1 MLLGAPSAE
10 NSFFEHD
17 PPPVAAVGEDED
29 GAECKLD
36 KLTRPDDDDMLMRS
50 SADTPPSRLKLIAP
64 PESCLMSTPS
74 HSVDVSLTPEE
85 EEMWRW
91 KADDPRVARSIV
103 AGVEVVDVRRPSSAP
118 ILPDA
123 DDNDVEPPP
132 RTEYPRPEYPP
143 SSNETS
149 PSAPLVVDLA
159 EPTVLGVRPLL
170 SGANREQL
178 PALTT
183 CGLLWLKSWLWLW
196 SCMLSLWSSA
206 RVVSWLSWF
215 SRLAWPRKLRS
226 LPTRALP
233 RITGREDER
242 EEEVEVED
250 EAADHCDEEGRAVGR
265 AGDWEARRDDASQD
279 ADGTLRVERA
289 ATPSMDVGASF
300 ALLLLWD
307 VKSLS
312 GPREDDAPS
321 GRRRPC
327 LARGESRSPITVDR

>member
-10 NSFFEHD
+10 NSFFEHEP

-29 GAECKLD
+29 GAKCKLD

-85 EEMWRW
+85 EERVRRW
-91 KADDPRVARSIV
+91 TADDSRAARSIV
-103 AGVEVVDVRRPSSAP
+103 AGVKVVVDDLRRPSSTP

-123 DDNDVEPPP
+123 DNTDVEPPP

-159 EPTVLGVRPLL
+159 EPMVLGVRPLL

-178 PALTT
+178 PALIT
-183 CGLLWLKSWLWLW
+183 CGLLRLKSWLWLW
-196 SCMLSLWSSA
+196 SCMLWLWLSA
-206 RVVSWLSWF
+206 RVSWLS
-215 SRLAWPRKLRS
+215 RLTWPRKLRS

-250 EAADHCDEEGRAVGR
+250 EAAHCDEEGRAAGR

-279 ADGTLRVERA
+279 ADGTSLRVEA

-300 ALLLLWD
+300 ALLLLCD

-327 LARGESRSPITVDR
+327 LARGESRSPIGGG